1 MGPILES
8 PLPSRPKVNDEVFT
22 PLQPVIATHYIVT
35 YQLWDY
41 DMPDAASPRATRGW
55 HTSHSSPA
63 SGYEK
68 GQIQDAIS

>member
-41 DMPDAASPRATRGW
+41 DMPDAASPRATRG
-55 HTSHSSPA
+55 
-63 SGYEK
+63 
-68 GQIQDAIS
+68 